1 VLSRA
6 HLKPADPATAQAA
19 LDWPARL
26 RQLAQTARDPR
37 LQAFYA
43 AGIAADLRGE
53 RPVSELPLVALDL
66 ETTGL
71 DPVRDGIVSVG
82 LVPMEGGIIR
92 TSQARQW
99 VVRPRV
105 PFGDESMV
113 LHGITHTQIEEAPD
127 LEAVLGE
134 LLQAL
139 AGRVVVAHC
148 VAIERQFLARAL
160 LSRLGEG
167 IEFPAIDTMALEA
180 RWREKQTRPFLDR
193 LLGRR
198 APPIS
203 IRLAA
208 SRQRH
213 GLPRYG
219 LHHAATDALACAELL
234 HAQLAHRQ
242 RGGETPL
249 RALWC

>member
-1 VLSRA
+1 MLHSG
-6 HLKPADPATAQAA
+6 HLKPAKPVA
-19 LDWPARL
+19 LDWPQRL
-26 RQLAQTARDPR
+26 RALAQNARDPR

-43 AGIAADLRGE
+43 AGIAADLRGD
-53 RPVSELPLVALDL
+53 RPVGELPLVALDL
-66 ETTGL
+66 ETTSL
-71 DPVRDGIVSVG
+71 DPVRDGIVSVA
-82 LVPMEGGIIR
+82 LVPIEGGIIR

-99 VVRPRV
+99 VVKPRV
-105 PFGDESMV
+105 AFGDESMV
-113 LHGITHTQIEEAPD
+113 FHGITHTQIEEAPD
-127 LEAVLGE
+127 LEAVLDE
-134 LLQAL
+134 LLPAL

-167 IEFPAIDTMALEA
+167 IEFPAIDTMAWES
-180 RWREKQTRPFLDR
+180 RWRESQTRPWRER

-198 APPIS
+198 SPPIS

-213 GLPRYG
+213 HLPRYA

-234 HAQLAHRQ
+234 QAQLARSADAA
-242 RGGETPL
+242 TPL
-249 RALWC
+249 RDWWC

>member
-1 VLSRA
+1 VLHSA
-6 HLKPADPATAQAA
+6 HLKPAAPAA
-19 LDWPARL
+19 LDWPQRL
-26 RQLAQTARDPR
+26 RELAQTARDPR

-43 AGIAADLRGE
+43 AGMAADLRGD
-53 RPVSELPLVALDL
+53 RPLAELPLVALDL

-71 DPVRDGIVSVG
+71 DPVRDGIVSVA
-82 LVPMEGGIIR
+82 LVPMAGGIIR

-99 VVRPRV
+99 VVRPRL

-127 LEAVLGE
+127 LEAVLDE
-134 LLQAL
+134 LLPAL

-180 RWREKQTRPFLDR
+180 RWRQAQRRSWRER
-193 LLGRR
+193 LLGQRT
-198 APPIS
+198 PPIS

-213 GLPRYG
+213 RLPRYG

-234 HAQLAHRQ
+234 QAQLAHH
-242 RGGETPL
+242 GGPQTPL
-249 RALWC
+249 RELWC

>member
-1 VLSRA
+1 VLHSA
-6 HLKPADPATAQAA
+6 HLKPAAPAA
-19 LDWPARL
+19 LDWPRRL
-26 RQLAQTARDPR
+26 RELAQTARHPR

-43 AGIAADLRGE
+43 AGMAADLRGD
-53 RPVSELPLVALDL
+53 RPLAELPLVALDL

-71 DPVRDGIVSVG
+71 DPVRDGIVSVA
-82 LVPMEGGIIR
+82 LVPMAGGIIR

-99 VVRPRV
+99 VVRPRL
-105 PFGDESMV
+105 PFGDASMA

-127 LEAVLGE
+127 LEAVLDE
-134 LLQAL
+134 LLPAL

-167 IEFPAIDTMALEA
+167 IAFPAIDTMELEA
-180 RWREKQTRPFLDR
+180 RWRLAQRLSWRER

-213 GLPRYG
+213 RLPRYG

-234 HAQLAHRQ
+234 QAQLAQH
-242 RGGETPL
+242 GGAQVAL
-249 RALWC
+249 RELWC